1 MPRFSIATRI
11 VVLMQRTEFNLVSN
25 TGHLIPKIFD
35 TGEIRFRGAFD
46 RQPLN
51 TNGLETPDRKTV
63 VLFPTPDATTLS
75 RDWVTDLGKPITLIV
90 PDGNWRQASKMIKRV
105 PTLNQFTK
113 IKIPEGRPTNYRL
126 RSSPR
131 SDGVCTFEA
140 IARAL
145 GIIEGNAVQDAME
158 NYFLTMVERVL
169 WVRNKIKAENVYGG
183 LPEIKTWY

>member
-1 MPRFSIATRI
+1 
-11 VVLMQRTEFNLVSN
+11 MQRTEFNLVSN

-35 TGEIRFRGAFD
+35 NAEIRFRGAFD
-46 RQPLN
+46 KQPLN
-51 TNGLETPDRKTV
+51 THGLDAPERKTV
-63 VLFPTPDATTLS
+63 VLFPTPDAITLTH
-75 RDWVTDLGKPITLIV
+75 DWVEDLHQPLTLIV

-105 PTLNQFTK
+105 PALTQFTK
-113 IKIPEGRPTNYRL
+113 IKIPEGRPSNYRL

-145 GIIEGNAVQDAME
+145 GIIEGDEIQHAME

-169 WVRNKIKAENVYGG
+169 WVRNKIKAENVHGG